1 MARINSDAKHLAVL
15 RQRFARDGVLP
26 SYAGISEA
34 LGFGSKNASVKLVQR
49 LTQKGFIRSGA
60 GGRLAP
66 QPKFFG
72 IPLATDPVRAGRPQG
87 ADNPELVE
95 MMSLDTYLIDSPTST
110 MLVPVR
116 GDSMVE
122 AGILDGDLAVVDT
135 KPNAQAGDIVV
146 AEIDGEFTLKELR
159 YRGDRA
165 YLQPRH
171 PTMAAIWPR
180 GSLRLVGVVRG
191 IVRRTI
197 RRRSTGTNSRRP
209 A

>member
-1 MARINSDAKHLAVL
+1 MNSDAKHLAVL

-26 SYAGISEA
+26 SYAGISKA
-34 LGFGSKNASVKLVQR
+34 LGFRSKNASVKLVQR
-49 LTQKGFIRSGA
+49 LAQRGFIRSGA

-72 IPLATDPVRAGRPQG
+72 IRLATDPVRAGRPQT
-87 ADNPELVE
+87 ADHPELVE
-95 MMSLDTYLIDSPTST
+95 MLSLDSYLIDSPTST
-110 MLVPVR
+110 ILVPVK

-135 KPNAQAGDIVV
+135 KPSAQAGDIVV
-146 AEIDGEFTLKELR
+146 AEVDGEFTLKELR

-180 GSLRLVGVVRG
+180 GSLRVVGVVRG
-191 IVRRTI
+191 IVRRTS
-197 RRRSTGTNSRRP
+197 RRRPSRNKP
-209 A
+209 QEAA